1 MRYLTFDVTNQN
13 IVSTSDNSNIVRGTK
28 DYLAVRINFIGN
40 EWDNCKVVAR
50 FASGLYEDYMP
61 IINGCCKIP
70 DEAAN
75 KHAFK
80 INLIGRNGDLQI
92 STNQVVISQK
102 E

>member
-1 MRYLTFDVTNQN
+1 MRYLTFDVNAQKL
-13 IVSTSDNSNIVRGTK
+13 IPTSDNLNIVRGTK

-40 EWDNCKVVAR
+40 EWNNCKVVAR
-50 FASGLYEDYMP
+50 FVSGSYEDYAP
-61 IINGCCKIP
+61 ITNGSCKVP
-70 DEAAN
+70 DEAAS

-80 INLIGRNGDLQI
+80 INLIGKNGDFQI